1 MPTLVTMIG
10 GWLAFNTVVFGTLM
24 LRRSRPQTREK
35 LFQWIIASR
44 PHRNGSRAVR
54 PGVHRHS

>member
-24 LRRSRPQTREK
+24 LRRSRPHMREK

-44 PHRNGSRAVR
+44 PHRNRARAVR
-54 PGVHRHS
+54 RGVHRHS